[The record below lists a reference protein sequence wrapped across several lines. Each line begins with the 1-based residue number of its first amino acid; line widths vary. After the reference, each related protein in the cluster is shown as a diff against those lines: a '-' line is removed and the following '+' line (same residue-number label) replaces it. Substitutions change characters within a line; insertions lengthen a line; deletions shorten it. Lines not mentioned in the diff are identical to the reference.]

1 MRQLL
6 LRLRPVDAS
15 QWLFVGFVGLLV
27 AGGTLAGR
35 WQQPALVL
43 PALAVLGVG
52 LLVLRWQ
59 WLYYL
64 LFLTLPFS
72 REIGLP
78 GGMSM
83 DVPSEP
89 LMLVL
94 LGCVPLALLLGPGS
108 WWQLTRREWRHPL
121 LVLPVLMVAWAA
133 LDICFSVNQLRSF
146 KYVLAKCWYL
156 VPFLLGSLLLVR
168 RPADFWRLAACY
180 VVATLGSLAW
190 VLPRHASIGFSFAR
204 VNWAIQPFYRN
215 HVTYATVLALLL
227 PLAWGLARQAP
238 TPWRRRGWWVAGG
251 FLFFGLLTSYTR
263 ASWLSLPV
271 AGIFYVVMRLRL
283 TRVLLVGVALSVAGA
298 AVYFVQGDNFMRFA
312 PDYEKTIWH
321 GGNLEAHLESTYT
334 LEDVS
339 GMERVYRWV
348 AAARMIADKPLVG
361 SGPATFYPEYKR
373 YTVSS
378 FRTYVSYNYEQS
390 TAHNYFLLTLAEQGL
405 PGFVLLCAL
414 VATALL
420 TAERLY
426 HASAGRPEV
435 RRVVLA
441 VSLSLVIIL
450 FHLFLNE
457 LVEVDKIGS
466 VFFVALAMLI
476 RSERW
481 LTTLPKPNEPETDV
495 ASLPNRVANPAAG
508 ALVHAQPSHTPARLA

>member
-6 LRLRPVDAS
+6 LRLRPVDTS
-15 QWLFVGFVGLLV
+15 QWLFVGFVGLLL
-27 AGGTLAGR
+27 AGGALAGLR
-35 WQQPALVL
+35 QQPALVL

-52 LLVLRWQ
+52 LLLLRWQ

-72 REIGLP
+72 HEIGLP
-78 GGMSM
+78 GGLSM

-89 LMLVL
+89 LMLLL

-108 WWQLTRREWRHPL
+108 LGQLTRREWRHPL
-121 LVLPVLMVAWAA
+121 LVLPVLLLLWSA
-133 LDICFSVNQLRSF
+133 LDIYFSVNQTRSF

-180 VVATLGSLAW
+180 VVSATASLTW
-190 VLPRHASIGFSFAR
+190 TLPRHASTGFSFAQT
-204 VNWAIQPFYRN
+204 NWAIQPFYRN
-215 HVTYATVLALLL
+215 HVIYATVLALLL

-238 TPWRRRGWWVAGG
+238 TPLRRRGWWVVSGV
-251 FLFFGLLTSYTR
+251 LFFGLLTSYTR

-271 AGIFYVVMRLRL
+271 AGIFYVAMRLRL
-283 TRVLLVGVALSVAGA
+283 TRGLLVGVGLGVAGA
-298 AVYFVQGDNFMRFA
+298 AAYFVSGDNFMRFA

-321 GGNLEAHLESTYT
+321 GSNLTAHLESTYT

-348 AAARMIADKPLVG
+348 AAARMVADKPLVG

-373 YTVSS
+373 YTVSG
-378 FRTYVSYNYEQS
+378 FRTYVSQNYEQS
-390 TAHNYFLLTLAEQGL
+390 TAHNYFLLTLAEQGI
-405 PGFVLLCAL
+405 PGFLLFCAL

-476 RSERW
+476 RAGSW
-481 LTTLPKPNEPETDV
+481 LALPPGANALETGA
-495 ASLPNRVANPAAG
+495 ASR
-508 ALVHAQPSHTPARLA
+508 

>member
-1 MRQLL
+1 MGVMPFSQENGITPITHYSYYPLPISMRQLL

-15 QWLFVGFVGLLV
+15 QWLFVGFVGLLL
-27 AGGTLAGR
+27 AGGALAGLR
-35 WQQPALVL
+35 QQPALVL
-43 PALAVLGVG
+43 PALAVLGLG
-52 LLVLRWQ
+52 LLLLRWQ

-72 REIGLP
+72 HEIGLP
-78 GGMSM
+78 GGLSM

-89 LMLVL
+89 LMLLL

-108 WWQLTRREWRHPL
+108 LGQLTRREWRHPL
-121 LVLPVLMVAWAA
+121 LVLPVLLLLWSA
-133 LDICFSVNQLRSF
+133 LDIYFSVNQTRSF

-180 VVATLGSLAW
+180 VVSATASLAW
-190 VLPRHASIGFSFAR
+190 TLPRHASTGFSFAR
-204 VNWAIQPFYRN
+204 TNWALQPFYRN
-215 HVTYATVLALLL
+215 HVVYATVLALLL

-238 TPWRRRGWWVAGG
+238 TPLRRRMWWVASGV
-251 FLFFGLLTSYTR
+251 LFFALLTSYTR

-271 AGIFYVVMRLRL
+271 AGIFYVVLRLRL
-283 TRVLLVGVALSVAGA
+283 TRGLLVGVGLSVAGA
-298 AVYFVQGDNFMRFA
+298 AAYFVSGDNFMRFA

-321 GGNLEAHLESTYT
+321 GGNLTAHLESTYT

-348 AAARMIADKPLVG
+348 AAAHMVADKPLVG

-373 YTVSS
+373 YTVSG
-378 FRTYVSYNYEQS
+378 FRTYVSQNYEQS
-390 TAHNYFLLTLAEQGL
+390 TAHNYFLLTLAEQGI
-405 PGFVLLCAL
+405 PGFLLFCAL

-466 VFFVALAMLI
+466 VFFVALALLI
-476 RSERW
+476 RSETW
-481 LTTLPKPNEPETDV
+481 LAIND
-495 ASLPNRVANPAAG
+495 
-508 ALVHAQPSHTPARLA
+508 

>member
-6 LRLRPVDAS
+6 LRLRPADAS
-15 QWLFVGFVGLLV
+15 QWVFIGFVGLLLT
-27 AGGTLAGR
+27 GGALAIQR
-35 WQQPALVL
+35 QQSTLVL
-43 PALAVLGVG
+43 PALAVLGLG
-52 LLVLRWQ
+52 LLLTRWQ
-59 WLYYL
+59 WLYYA

-72 REIGLP
+72 REIELAGGL
-78 GGMSM
+78 SL

-89 LMLVL
+89 LMLAL

-108 WWQLTRREWRHPL
+108 LSQLPRREWRHPL
-121 LVLPVLMVAWAA
+121 LVLPLVMLAWAA
-133 LDICFSVNQLRSF
+133 LDIYFSTNTVKSF

-156 VPFLLGSLLLVR
+156 VPFLLGSLLLLR

-180 VVATLGSLAW
+180 VAAAVVSLAW
-190 VLPRHASIGFSFAR
+190 VLPRHAGIGFSFAR
-204 VNWAIQPFYRN
+204 VNWAIQPFYLN
-215 HVTYATVLALLL
+215 HVIYATTLALLL
-227 PLAWGLARQAP
+227 PLAWGLAAQAP
-238 TPWRRRGWWVAGG
+238 TPTRRRWWLAAGAV
-251 FLFFGLLTSYTR
+251 LLFGLITSYTR

-271 AGIFYVVMRLRL
+271 AGIFYWVLRLRL
-283 TRVLLVGVALSVAGA
+283 TRVVLLGVALAAAGSA
-298 AVYFVQGDNFMRFA
+298 AYFVSSSNFMRFA

-321 GGNLEAHLESTYT
+321 GGNLAAHLESTYKFQ
-334 LEDVS
+334 DVS

-373 YTVSS
+373 YTVSG
-378 FRTYVSYNYEQS
+378 FRTYVSNNLEHS
-390 TAHNYFLLTLAEQGL
+390 TAHNYFLLLLAEQGV
-405 PGFVLLCAL
+405 PGFVLFCAL

-426 HASAGRPEV
+426 HASAQRPDV
-435 RRVVLA
+435 HRVVLA

-450 FHLFLNE
+450 CHLFLNE

-476 RSERW
+476 RSGTW
-481 LTTLPKPNEPETDV
+481 LMREE
-495 ASLPNRVANPAAG
+495 
-508 ALVHAQPSHTPARLA
+508 

>member
-6 LRLRPVDAS
+6 LRLRPADAS
-15 QWLFVGFVGLLV
+15 QWVFIGFVGLLLT
-27 AGGTLAGR
+27 GGALAIQR
-35 WQQPALVL
+35 QQSTLVL
-43 PALAVLGVG
+43 PALAVLGLG
-52 LLVLRWQ
+52 LLLTRWQ
-59 WLYYL
+59 WLYYA

-72 REIGLP
+72 REIELSSGL
-78 GGMSM
+78 SL

-89 LMLVL
+89 LMLAL

-108 WWQLTRREWRHPL
+108 LSQLPRREWRHPL
-121 LVLPVLMVAWAA
+121 LVLPLVMLAWAA
-133 LDICFSVNQLRSF
+133 LDIYFSTNTVKSF

-156 VPFLLGSLLLVR
+156 VPFLLGSLVLLR

-180 VVATLGSLAW
+180 VAAAVVSLAW
-190 VLPRHASIGFSFAR
+190 VLPRHAGIGFSFAR
-204 VNWAIQPFYRN
+204 VNWAIQPFYLN
-215 HVTYATVLALLL
+215 HVIYATTLALLL
-227 PLAWGLARQAP
+227 PLAGGLAAQAP
-238 TPWRRRGWWVAGG
+238 TPTRRRWWLAAGVV
-251 FLFFGLLTSYTR
+251 LLFGLITSYTR

-271 AGIFYVVMRLRL
+271 AGIFYWVLRLRL
-283 TRVLLVGVALSVAGA
+283 TRVVLLGVALAAAGSA
-298 AVYFVQGDNFMRFA
+298 AYFVSSSNFMRFA

-321 GGNLEAHLESTYT
+321 GGNLAAHLESTYKFQ
-334 LEDVS
+334 DVS

-373 YTVSS
+373 YTVSG
-378 FRTYVSYNYEQS
+378 FRTYVSNNLEHS
-390 TAHNYFLLTLAEQGL
+390 TAHNYFLLLLAEQGV
-405 PGFVLLCAL
+405 PGFVLFCAL

-426 HASAGRPEV
+426 HASAQRPDV

-450 FHLFLNE
+450 CHLFLNE

-476 RSERW
+476 RSGTW
-481 LTTLPKPNEPETDV
+481 LMREE
-495 ASLPNRVANPAAG
+495 
-508 ALVHAQPSHTPARLA
+508 

>member
-1 MRQLL
+1 LKTLL
-6 LRLRPVDAS
+6 LRLRPVDTS
-15 QWLFVGFVGLLV
+15 QWLFVGFVGLLLL
-27 AGGTLAGR
+27 GGALAGLLR
-35 WQQPALVL
+35 QPALVL
-43 PALAVLGVG
+43 PALAVLGLG
-52 LLVLRWQ
+52 LLATRWQ
-59 WLYYL
+59 WLYYA

-72 REIGLP
+72 HEVALP
-78 GGMSM
+78 GGLSM

-89 LMLVL
+89 LLVLL

-108 WWQLTRREWRHPL
+108 LRQLARREWRHPL
-121 LVLPVLMVAWAA
+121 LVLPVVLLAWSAV
-133 LDICFSVNQLRSF
+133 DIYFSTNTLKSV

-156 VPFLLGSLLLVR
+156 VPFLLGSLLLLR

-180 VVATLGSLAW
+180 VVATTVTLGW
-190 VLPRHASIGFSFAR
+190 TLPRHASTGFSFAQI
-204 VNWAIQPFYRN
+204 NWAIQPFFRN

-227 PLAWGLARQAP
+227 PLAWGLAGQAP
-238 TPWRRRGWWVAGG
+238 TSPRRRWWLAVG
-251 FLFFGLLTSYTR
+251 GLLLLGLITSYTR

-271 AGIFYVVMRLRL
+271 AGIFYGVLRLRL
-283 TRVLLVGVALSVAGA
+283 TRVLLLGVGLSAAGA
-298 AVYFVQGDNFMRFA
+298 AGYFVSADNFMRFA

-321 GGNLEAHLESTYT
+321 GGDFKAHLESTYK
-334 LEDVS
+334 LQDVS

-373 YTVSS
+373 YTVSG
-378 FRTYVSYNYEQS
+378 FRTYVSQNNEHS
-390 TAHNYFLLTLAEQGL
+390 TAHNYFLLVLAEQGI
-405 PGFVLLCAL
+405 PGFVLFCAL

-426 HASAGRPEV
+426 HASAQRPEV

-441 VSLSLVIIL
+441 VSLSLIIIL

-476 RSERW
+476 RSGTW
-481 LTTLPKPNEPETDV
+481 LEVSDEIV
-495 ASLPNRVANPAAG
+495 R
-508 ALVHAQPSHTPARLA
+508 